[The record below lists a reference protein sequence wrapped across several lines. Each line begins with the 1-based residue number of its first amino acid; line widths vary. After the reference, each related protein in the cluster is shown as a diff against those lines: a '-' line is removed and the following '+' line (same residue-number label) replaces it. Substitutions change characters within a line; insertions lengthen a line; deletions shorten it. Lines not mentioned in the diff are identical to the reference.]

1 MNIERNETNS
11 LSFTNRKYI
20 CYRKLKHHSAAPLS
34 STAHTIPSFIHKIQ
48 AVFAET
54 LQKRDQF
61 LLNVHITFVSLQG
74 MDSMRPTQPVNSSRF
89 FHSKICPGSFNFSLY
104 GKPDSYT
111 AKPFGYSSQTA

>member
-34 STAHTIPSFIHKIQ
+34 STAHTIPSFIHKIR

-54 LQKRDQF
+54 LQK
-61 LLNVHITFVSLQG
+61 
-74 MDSMRPTQPVNSSRF
+74 
-89 FHSKICPGSFNFSLY
+89 
-104 GKPDSYT
+104 
-111 AKPFGYSSQTA
+111 